1 VQLTKKNMS
10 KEIIPAVLPKN
21 FEDIETLVRRL
32 DRLGGTIQ
40 IDLCDG
46 KFVPTQTW
54 PYIKGSLPEFKDD
67 FELPGWEEFDYEID
81 LMIQSPELHIDNLKN
96 LGVSRAVI
104 HIKSTSKEGFLEACK
119 KLESYDIEVGVGLEN
134 TSTDYSAFLKE
145 LEDSE
150 IVYYIQVMGI
160 DSIGKQGEHFSN
172 KSLEFIKKIHL
183 EYPEINIQVDG
194 SVNEATIVPLLEAGV
209 SRFVVGSWL
218 STGHAKDKVQNLKNL
233 I

>member
-1 VQLTKKNMS
+1 MS

-46 KFVPTQTW
+46 KFVTTQTW

-67 FELPGWEEFDYEID
+67 FELPGWEYFDYEID
-81 LMIQSPELHIDNLKN
+81 LMIQSPELYIDNLKN

-104 HIKSTSKEGFLEACK
+104 HIKSTSKEGFIEACR

-134 TSTDYSAFLKE
+134 ISTDYALFIRE
-145 LEDSE
+145 LENTE
-150 IVYYIQVMGI
+150 IPYYIQVMGI
-160 DSIGKQGEHFSN
+160 DVIGRQGEPFSN
-172 KSLEFIKKIHL
+172 ASLEFIKKIRL
-183 EYPEINIQVDG
+183 EYPEITIQVDG
-194 SVNEATIVPLLEAGV
+194 SVSGETIELLVKAGV

-218 STGHAKDKVQNLKNL
+218 STGHAKDKVQELKNL